1 MQISKE
7 AQNLDTQLK
16 TLRSTQGICLC
27 GFLVA
32 AYVVLSLFNL
42 PITEVVEIRFGF
54 LVFIAAGMIGGPVM
68 GFTVGFLA
76 DIVNCLIRGFA
87 YFPGFSFSYGLLGAI
102 SGLILYRSRA
112 SRSRAV
118 LCALAEYIISLTL
131 STLWLHI
138 MYGFELK
145 SLIISRLVKC
155 TLSFAV
161 NIVLI
166 HVFLEAFQ
174 RFAHTALPARR

>member
-27 GFLVA
+27 GFLIAV
-32 AYVVLSLFNL
+32 YVVLSLFNL

-102 SGLILYRSRA
+102 SGLMFPCKPQPRRPVRSGGIYNQPDPEH
-112 SRSRAV
+112 
-118 LCALAEYIISLTL
+118 ALAP
-131 STLWLHI
+131 H
-138 MYGFELK
+138 
-145 SLIISRLVKC
+145 
-155 TLSFAV
+155 
-161 NIVLI
+161 
-166 HVFLEAFQ
+166 HV
-174 RFAHTALPARR
+174 RI